1 MQDFR
6 ALHKFLEEMNQSFQ
20 MHDQDRS
27 GSLNS
32 QETHSALTSAG
43 KCRTS
48 NGVVKTVSH
57 ADRTHAYACSLGL
70 PHHVFTL
77 PWLCVTS

>member
-1 MQDFR
+1 MQDFK

-32 QETHSALTSAG
+32 AETHSALMQAG
-43 KCRTS
+43 IPF
-48 NGVVKTVSH
+48 
-57 ADRTHAYACSLGL
+57 LGL
-70 PHHVFTL
+70 SSCLLDT
-77 PWLCVTS
+77 